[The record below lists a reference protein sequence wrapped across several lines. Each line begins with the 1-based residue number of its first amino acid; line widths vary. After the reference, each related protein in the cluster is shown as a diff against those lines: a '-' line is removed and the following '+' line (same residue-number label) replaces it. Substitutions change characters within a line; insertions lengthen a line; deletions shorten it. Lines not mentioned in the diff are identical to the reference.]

1 MRHLPPLNSLKAFES
16 VARHLSFSRA
26 AEELGVTQSA
36 ISKQIRLL
44 EEYLLVP
51 LFYRKHQ
58 HIELTDQAYSYYA
71 ALQSLFDKLEQ
82 ETDRMMGGH
91 KRTESLRLNIL
102 PSLSSCWLIP
112 KLEDFK
118 QHYPNIAVSIDIGDG
133 TVDFNTNGADIAIR
147 VAQHNQWE
155 RYTTEVVMEEELVPV
170 CAPELG
176 DVTMESIQ
184 DKPLLQHTT
193 RPNMWHDYFHSI
205 GLTNESLEYHLGFE
219 HFYMLI
225 QAACDGMGVALVP
238 KALVVRELE
247 KGTLGI
253 PFEAEFE
260 NTYRYYLIAPQ
271 HKAELRKCRLF
282 TKWLL
287 EKA

>member
-1 MRHLPPLNSLKAFES
+1 
-16 VARHLSFSRA
+16 
-26 AEELGVTQSA
+26 
-36 ISKQIRLL
+36 
-44 EEYLLVP
+44 
-51 LFYRKHQ
+51 
-58 HIELTDQAYSYYA
+58 
-71 ALQSLFDKLEQ
+71 
-82 ETDRMMGGH
+82 
-91 KRTESLRLNIL
+91 
-102 PSLSSCWLIP
+102 
-112 KLEDFK
+112 
-118 QHYPNIAVSIDIGDG
+118 
-133 TVDFNTNGADIAIR
+133 
-147 VAQHNQWE
+147 
-155 RYTTEVVMEEELVPV
+155 
-170 CAPELG
+170 
-176 DVTMESIQ
+176 
-184 DKPLLQHTT
+184 
-193 RPNMWHDYFHSI
+193 MWHDYFHSI